1 METQGIRKL
10 HPVLWVA
17 AIAVIL
23 FSLSGIAAIFGV
35 IPPAGSKTNDTPLEA
50 NAPAPATAASAPPA
64 DRSEAAKP
72 VQKAEAPKAA
82 PRHTHARVA
91 RAELPAERPA
101 PPVTYGP
108 KPAEPAVCKDC
119 GVIESVREVAQKGD
133 GTGMGAVAGG
143 VLGGLLGNQVG
154 KGDGRKVATVA
165 GVVGGAVAGHQIERT
180 MRKTVRY
187 EVVVRFDDGTSRVFD
202 YDTAPAWRSGDRVRV
217 QNGMIV
223 ARG

>member
-1 METQGIRKL
+1 METQGTRKL

-50 NAPAPATAASAPPA
+50 SASAPATAPLVQSG
-64 DRSEAAKP
+64 DKTEAAKP
-72 VQKAEAPKAA
+72 APRAEAPKAA

-91 RAELPAERPA
+91 RAEPSAERPA

-119 GVIESVREVAQKGD
+119 GVIESVREVAQKGE

-154 KGDGRKVATVA
+154 KGDGRKLATVA
-165 GVVGGAVAGHQIERT
+165 GVVGGAVAGHQVERT

-187 EVVVRFDDGTSRVFD
+187 EVVVRFDDGTSRAFD
-202 YDTAPAWRSGDRVRV
+202 YDTAPSWRSGDRVRV
-217 QNGMIV
+217 QNGMIL